1 MYVRD
6 ALEGKNAQL
15 LDKSKLIKDIQGNI
29 RISELTPLMVA
40 CMMSNMQ
47 TARIL
52 VEEARLVYLPHSPED
67 FHMFI
72 NVRVGQSLGGNNA
85 FLYACSNC
93 NSADNEDQ
101 ANYILVKYLI
111 DEAGADPNIMNDSF

>member
-1 MYVRD
+1 
-6 ALEGKNAQL
+6 
-15 LDKSKLIKDIQGNI
+15 
-29 RISELTPLMVA
+29 MVA

-52 VEEARLVYLPHSPED
+52 VEEARSKYSPED
-67 FHMFI
+67 FHLFI

-93 NSADNEDQ
+93 NSVDIEDQ

-111 DEAGADPNIMNDSF
+111 DEAGADPNIMNDSLETALLLATKRN